1 MQVNV
6 YVHRLCPYGKY
17 TGRKSTKERKWM
29 CWLQVGEVA
38 SLMSRISVLFD
49 EPTWSKAEHVQEP
62 GIALLQE
69 QCHNK

>member
-1 MQVNV
+1 
-6 YVHRLCPYGKY
+6 
-17 TGRKSTKERKWM
+17 M

-38 SLMSRISVLFD
+38 SPMSRMSVLFD